1 MKMLQRKI
9 SAAALCL
16 LSFVFIFSLGVTK
29 ARAYVTIG
37 AEIPVNCKKITDNN
51 THVYKIGIKAEN
63 NDSPAPNSD
72 LLEVSENGMG
82 RFEININ
89 EPGTFRYRIF
99 EIPGSDPEFVYDNN
113 IYDVVVYVENA
124 AGDGLTYSV
133 VAHSSGRDTKPDVI
147 SFADVVKDSSQPESN
162 PEKVPE
168 PDPDPE
174 PEPVPEPQPQPSG
187 EPEIF
192 HTINIGERMSG
203 GVIDVFLT
211 GEAFTVTMLVLVT
224 VAVSA
229 LAVSVFLFK
238 RKKTGEEDKD
248 EK

>member
-9 SAAALCL
+9 SAAALWL

-29 ARAYVTIG
+29 VRAYVTIG

-124 AGDGLTYSV
+124 ADDGLTYSV
-133 VAHSSGRDTKPDVI
+133 VAHSSGRDTKP
-147 SFADVVKDSSQPESN
+147 A
-162 PEKVPE
+162 E

-211 GEAFTVTMLVLVT
+211 GEAFPVTMLVLVT